1 MNAALLEQ
9 YEWNDANRLVRHTN
23 EAGDVTTYRYDG
35 DHNRVYMGTEL
46 GSLDAAS
53 AYPDSHPLGDRTG
66 WEPQYKKEQTAIYF
80 ANDTTLSYVEPL
92 MAISEDKNWKQ
103 NYTYG
108 ALGERISMSYLP
120 SGDPSNDWEPTP
132 GASGANSGNALTT
145 LYYLSDV
152 RGSAIGLMDPE
163 GAIAARYHYDEF
175 GIALDD
181 EKFDMNW
188 AGPDNLFGYTGL
200 GYDYTSGL
208 NNARSRYFDASIGR
222 FISEDTVE
230 GDNKNPLSLNLYTY
244 VQNNPN
250 KYIDPSGNIPVLIA
264 LLGKVVVNYAIDVM
278 FGVGFDYLS
287 YVKSGSTSKFNM
299 TASLKKNAI
308 ESAVPGLG
316 FIKKFKRGLKL
327 ADEIK
332 TAQKAAKASKAK
344 KAKKAVSDLDKMK
357 SLIKNGKKKGNNI
370 ISKIDEKT
378 QVIFRKNTGKNA
390 HPIKPKYPNAVDHY
404 NVEIQTKTSAGKWK
418 SRESYHIIVD
428 KNGKVIDRF

>member
-1 MNAALLEQ
+1 MNSLNAALLEQ
-9 YEWNDANRLVRHTN
+9 YEWNDANRLTRHTN
-23 EAGDVTTYRYDG
+23 EARDVTTYRYDG

-53 AYPDSHPLGDRTG
+53 SYPDGHPLGERTG
-66 WEPQYKKEQTAIYF
+66 WESQYKKEQTSIYF
-80 ANDTTLSYVEPL
+80 ANDTTLNYVEPL
-92 MAISEDKNWKQ
+92 MAMSEDKNWKQ
-103 NYTYG
+103 NFTYG
-108 ALGERISMSYLP
+108 ALGERVSMSYLP

-188 AGPDNLFGYTGL
+188 SGPDNLFGYTGL

-208 NNARSRYFDASIGR
+208 NNARARYFDASLGR

-250 KYIDPSGNIPVLIA
+250 KYVDPSGNIPVLIA
-264 LLGKVVVNYAIDVM
+264 LLGKVIVNYAIDVM
-278 FGVGFDYLS
+278 IGVGFDYLS

-299 TASLKKNAI
+299 TASLKKNAK

-316 FIKKFKRGLKL
+316 FIKKFKCR
-327 ADEIK
+327 
-332 TAQKAAKASKAK
+332 
-344 KAKKAVSDLDKMK
+344 
-357 SLIKNGKKKGNNI
+357 
-370 ISKIDEKT
+370 
-378 QVIFRKNTGKNA
+378 NTN
-390 HPIKPKYPNAVDHY
+390 Y
-404 NVEIQTKTSAGKWK
+404 NLCW
-418 SRESYHIIVD
+418 
-428 KNGKVIDRF
+428 